1 MIFFLAVSN
10 ATCNVGTNP
19 GTWVPYVSPK
29 LRIEKTW
36 QLISSTSKNNTT
48 NLDICLLA
56 DNIPWLAGI
65 ALPSHSTTV
74 EIIFIGDSTDLKMI
88 ELCSINSGNATRGS
102 ILGTEVTY
110 CFIPGLRIFHIRFYG
125 VHLNGPYFR
134 DASSTDVLSWLYTS
148 ISIEGPH
155 QAHSRYCHNIVELL
169 GYGWFI
175 LERRTSKPNQTRCT
189 HLAPR
194 SLVSATVASSSTI
207 PAGLEIQLLMYC
219 SSYYAPLPWCMYQ
232 ICSMTESFF
241 TLTSSCFSGK
251 TFRISYVTISWRKPR
266 FGQNISRHGYIYS
279 SGIQI
284 LECDSDDVRPTDI
297 LYSCQLNAVG
307 RVAARELSIETFD
320 YALMATGNDWY
331 VSSSLKHYLHDF
343 CFAYR
348 FAPSRIPQ
356 RRFASIALVCIGL
369 FKYYHQHINTPE
381 QNTMTLWWQNPTM

>member
-1 MIFFLAVSN
+1 MIFFFFLAVSN

-148 ISIEGPH
+148 ISKLKDHIKHTPD
-155 QAHSRYCHNIVELL
+155 IV
-169 GYGWFI
+169 I
-175 LERRTSKPNQTRCT
+175 I
-189 HLAPR
+189 
-194 SLVSATVASSSTI
+194 SSNYWDT
-207 PAGLEIQLLMYC
+207 AGLYWREGLPNRTRRDAHIWPPAPWYQRPSLL
-219 SSYYAPLPWCMYQ
+219 PLQFLLDWK
-232 ICSMTESFF
+232 SNF
-241 TLTSSCFSGK
+241 SC
-251 TFRISYVTISWRKPR
+251 IV
-266 FGQNISRHGYIYS
+266 RHIMRHYR
-279 SGIQI
+279 
-284 LECDSDDVRPTDI
+284 DVCI
-297 LYSCQLNAVG
+297 K
-307 RVAARELSIETFD
+307 
-320 YALMATGNDWY
+320 YAL
-331 VSSSLKHYLHDF
+331 
-343 CFAYR
+343 
-348 FAPSRIPQ
+348 
-356 RRFASIALVCIGL
+356 
-369 FKYYHQHINTPE
+369 
-381 QNTMTLWWQNPTM
+381 